1 MRALTRR
8 VGLGLGLWAVAD
20 LGLLPLL
27 SRRAGSDESVAAE
40 IVARPIASFHPERP
54 GETRFGALTYRSG
67 LVLTSATN
75 GFGGFSGLWR
85 DPLRP
90 RLVAIGDHARWLT
103 AEIRYESD
111 RLAGLA
117 DARISPV
124 LGEGGIA
131 LRQGPSYDCESLAM
145 ADGIAYVGIERTHQI
160 RRFDWGASGPLA
172 EGRPIP
178 VPRDFVGLDA
188 NGGIEALAIA
198 PAGHPLSGALLAFAE
213 VSPEGE
219 DAPVPAWVVTGP
231 DRFAFRVAKTEKY
244 RVTDA
249 AFLATG
255 ELLLL
260 ERSFSP
266 LHGAGCRIRRFAR
279 DAIRAGETI
288 DGEVIVEADRSY
300 EIDNMECLAVHRAP
314 ASGETVLTLMS
325 DDNFMPFQRTL
336 LLEFT
341 LAG

>member
-1 MRALTRR
+1 MRPLTRR
-8 VGLGLGLWAVAD
+8 VALALGACAIAD
-20 LGLLPLL
+20 LAILPRL
-27 SRRAGSDESVAAE
+27 SRRAGPDESVTAE
-40 IVARPIASFHPERP
+40 VAVKPIAAFLPDKPHEN
-54 GETRFGALTYRSG
+54 RFGALTYRSG
-67 LVLTSATN
+67 LVLTSAAK

-85 DPLRP
+85 DPVRP
-90 RLVAIGDHARWLT
+90 RLVAISDHARWLT
-103 AEIRYESD
+103 AEIRYD
-111 RLAGLA
+111 GTRLAGLSE
-117 DARISPV
+117 ARISPV

-160 RRFDWGASGPLA
+160 RRFDWGASGPRA

-178 VPRDFVGLDA
+178 VPRDVAGLES

-198 PAGHPLSGALLAFAE
+198 PPGHPLSGSLLAFAE

-219 DAPVPAWVVTGP
+219 DAPVPAWVVTGA

-244 RVTDA
+244 SITDA

-255 ELLLL
+255 DLLLL

-266 LHGAGCRIRRFAR
+266 LHGSGCRIRRFAR
-279 DAIRAGETI
+279 DAIRAGATI
-288 DGEVIVEADRSY
+288 DGEVIFEADRSY
-300 EIDNMECLAVHRAP
+300 EIDNMECLTVHRDA
-314 ASGETVLTLMS
+314 ATGETALTLMS